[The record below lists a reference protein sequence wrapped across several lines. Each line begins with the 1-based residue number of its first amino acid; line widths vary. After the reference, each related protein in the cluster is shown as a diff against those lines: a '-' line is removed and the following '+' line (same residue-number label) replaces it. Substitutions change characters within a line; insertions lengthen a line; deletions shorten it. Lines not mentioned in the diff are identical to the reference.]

1 VPIRSLREGCPIVLW
16 RLHREATQG
25 EYNRGHRL
33 HEICRPS
40 GFHRCVLLSEAAT
53 DRPTCCWTFPD
64 ISRGGPGSIR
74 SDENEMNDD
83 SRRTPAHVVWDIT
96 YACPLRCSHCYS
108 ESGRRPSRQLDIDD
122 LMKVTDALISLH
134 PQSIGIAGGE
144 PLLVKGL
151 FDVAERVVQAGIDI
165 SLYTGGWTVPVPMPE
180 PLARLFS
187 RIVVSIDGATA
198 AVHDR
203 IRGRR
208 GSFARA
214 VDALQR
220 IGNAVGERKATGGR
234 YPWLGAD
241 FVVVRSNFHEMELFC
256 STMPANCQQLEFIS
270 FGAVI
275 PSGLATHPE
284 FIAAELLTESER
296 GQLID
301 PAFRAHL
308 QQLVPPSVQVIT
320 TDNGVLQ
327 MHPAD
332 IESGT
337 CVPSMQV
344 EPDGQVRAMSS
355 YEGTVGSLL
364 TEPPLTLWERAK
376 ARWQDPVVLR
386 TLTPART
393 MQEWAAATRTLD
405 GHFGSD
411 DVKRRILRRLDP
423 V

>member
-1 VPIRSLREGCPIVLW
+1 
-16 RLHREATQG
+16 
-25 EYNRGHRL
+25 
-33 HEICRPS
+33 
-40 GFHRCVLLSEAAT
+40 
-53 DRPTCCWTFPD
+53 
-64 ISRGGPGSIR
+64 
-74 SDENEMNDD
+74 MNDD
-83 SRRTPAHVVWDIT
+83 SASRPPAHVVWDIT
-96 YACPLRCSHCYS
+96 YACPLRCFHCYS
-108 ESGRRPSRQLDIDD
+108 ESGRRPSRQLDVDD

-134 PQSIGIAGGE
+134 PESIGIAGGE

-151 FDVAERVVQAGIDI
+151 LDVAERVAKAGIDI
-165 SLYTGGWTVPVPMPE
+165 SVYTGGWTVPPAMLE

-203 IRGRR
+203 IRGRQ
-208 GSFARA
+208 GSFVRA

-220 IGNAVGERKATGGR
+220 IGNAVSAQKATGGR
-234 YPWLGAD
+234 YAWLGVD
-241 FVVVRSNFHEMELFC
+241 FVVVRSNFHEIELFC
-256 STMPANCQQLEFIS
+256 STLPAKCQQMEFIS

-275 PSGLATHPE
+275 PSGLATHPGFVE
-284 FIAAELLTESER
+284 AELLTEAER
-296 GQLID
+296 AQLVD

-308 QQLVPPSVQVIT
+308 QQLVPPSVHVIT
-320 TDNGVLQ
+320 TDNAVLQ

-344 EPDGQVRAMSS
+344 EPDGEVRAMSS

-364 TEPPLTLWERAK
+364 TEPPLVLWERAM
-376 ARWQDPVVLR
+376 ARWQNPMVLR

-393 MQEWAAATRTLD
+393 MEQWALATRTLD
-405 GHFGSD
+405 EHFGSD